1 MMMQSDHNYSSY
13 LPPADEKVMGDLATL
28 EDKISLCQSMLNES
42 GASIDTNE
50 ALLAVI
56 GFLEACVPRM
66 VELIDVAAQGALQE
80 GTFEKCL
87 LVNDRLTNTLADV
100 DKDPKD
106 RQTLT
111 PAAAATPS
119 SPGGVDLLEDGGK
132 DDTINGNMDNLKI
145 DSNEDSKKTSVDPF
159 AGAPSLMDPS
169 PPENPFSA
177 NSTQS
182 GPAVADAKI
191 ENDEDDDFD
200 SFFRERTS
208 AP

>member
-1 MMMQSDHNYSSY
+1 
-13 LPPADEKVMGDLATL
+13 MGDLATL

-80 GTFEKCL
+80 ATFEKCL

-106 RQTLT
+106 RQPLT
-111 PAAAATPS
+111 PAAAATPPS
-119 SPGGVDLLEDGGK
+119 TGGIDLLEDGGE
-132 DDTINGNMDNLKI
+132 DDTISRNVANLKI
-145 DSNEDSKKTSVDPF
+145 DSTENSKQSSADPF
-159 AGAPSLMDPS
+159 AGGPSLMDPS
-169 PPENPFSA
+169 PPENPFSIGA
-177 NSTQS
+177 TQS
-182 GPAVADAKI
+182 APAAAGVKYDDD
-191 ENDEDDDFD
+191 DEDDDFD